1 MQRPTLATEVTADAK
16 AGKGGKAAKPAKN
29 NAAAPT
35 SDVESSTDDVEIGC
49 ELEAWHVDVL
59 VRVRVMVGILDQH
72 CTLCDTP
79 CHIYTINVS

>member
-35 SDVESSTDDVEIGC
+35 SDVESSTDDVEISC

-59 VRVRVMVGILDQH
+59 FRARVMVGSLELH
-72 CTLCDTP
+72 CTLCYAP
-79 CHIYTINVS
+79 CHIHSINV